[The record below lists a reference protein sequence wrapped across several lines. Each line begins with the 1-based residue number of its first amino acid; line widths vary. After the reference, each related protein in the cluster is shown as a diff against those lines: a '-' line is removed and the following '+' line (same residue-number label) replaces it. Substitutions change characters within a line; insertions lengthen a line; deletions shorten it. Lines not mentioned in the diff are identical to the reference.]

1 MAKFGGM
8 HIRVN
13 FQGAPEIT
21 MNYFP
26 DVFFEQCMSFFE
38 QKLSGKVVKT
48 TQKGVQRCQQQLVTH
63 LGIFELL
70 CILSS
75 GH

>member
-1 MAKFGGM
+1 MY
-8 HIRVN
+8 V
-13 FQGAPEIT
+13 
-21 MNYFP
+21 
-26 DVFFEQCMSFFE
+26 FFE